1 MLCIDCIFTIQVVSM
16 VFGVLFNGLVLLVRL
31 FKLIQR
37 RRISH
42 YHFIITNI
50 AAADL
55 TFSILIICDIYSEN
69 FRWPWSEGACQFIK
83 PLQCITGDIP
93 GLFMVLLA
101 FERYQGT
108 IKPLAQR
115 IRLRTLMMIAALIWF
130 FTIGVLFPQAFYL
143 QVITYPNARICTPK
157 YPFVGFDKI
166 YRNILFVIFVGLPL
180 LLTTILHIMICIHIK
195 NHSNRMSKVLGQAMV
210 LHQSICSKAST
221 KRSSQ
226 KTPKL
231 SDRTSS
237 SDSVFL
243 PENENENAS
252 KHSLIYQL
260 LQKVLLC
267 CCSSKAKTQRRH
279 KTPFQWGI
287 KLKIHI
293 LVTISLAFFFCMF
306 PTHLYHYLFL
316 YRKLHLVDF
325 RTLTLFS
332 WMKYFHCF
340 VNGLIYSLLDERFR
354 YDLWMVVRSIL
365 KCKPYF
371 KREFNTRSR
380 RFARASVESNIL

>member
-1 MLCIDCIFTIQVVSM
+1 
-16 VFGVLFNGLVLLVRL
+16 
-31 FKLIQR
+31 
-37 RRISH
+37 
-42 YHFIITNI
+42 
-50 AAADL
+50 
-55 TFSILIICDIYSEN
+55 
-69 FRWPWSEGACQFIK
+69 
-83 PLQCITGDIP
+83 
-93 GLFMVLLA
+93 MVLLA

-115 IRLRTLMMIAALIWF
+115 IRLRTLMVIAALIWF

-143 QVITYPNARICTPK
+143 QIITYPHSRVCQPK
-157 YPFVGFDKI
+157 YPFASFDKI
-166 YRNILFVIFVGLPL
+166 YRNILFVVFVGLPL
-180 LLTTILHIMICIHIK
+180 LLTTILHIMICVHIK
-195 NHSNRMSKVLGQAMV
+195 NHSTRMSKVLGQAMV
-210 LHQSICSKAST
+210 LHRTICTSAST
-221 KRSSQ
+221 KSCSQ
-226 KTPKL
+226 TRKETPERHP

-243 PENENENAS
+243 PENEDENTTKYS
-252 KHSLIYQL
+252 IIYQL
-260 LQKVLLC
+260 VQKVLLC
-267 CCSSKAKTQRRH
+267 CFTSKLKTQRRQ

-325 RTLTLFS
+325 QTLIVFS

-340 VNGLIYSLLDERFR
+340 LNGLIYSLLDERFR

-365 KCKPYF
+365 RCKPYF
-371 KREFNTRSR
+371 KREFNTRSQR
-380 RFARASVESNIL
+380 SFARASVDSHIL